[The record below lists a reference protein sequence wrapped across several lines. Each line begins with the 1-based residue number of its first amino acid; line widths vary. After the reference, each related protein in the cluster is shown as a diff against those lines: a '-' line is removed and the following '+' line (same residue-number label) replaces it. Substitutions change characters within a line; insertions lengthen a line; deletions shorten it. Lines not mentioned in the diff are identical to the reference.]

1 MSEDT
6 VALHK
11 FNGKQYALARD
22 VQPYFMELANARK
35 RIEALER
42 LEKQMPAILE
52 YLESQADVVDSDN
65 GIPHPNAA
73 MSLLVWLRHE
83 MEKFR

>member
-1 MSEDT
+1 MSDDT

-35 RIEALER
+35 RIEALEKALR
-42 LEKQMPAILE
+42 DVISVSDRKTDIYDRARAALEGKNN
-52 YLESQADVVDSDN
+52 D
-65 GIPHPNAA
+65 
-73 MSLLVWLRHE
+73 
-83 MEKFR
+83 

>member
-35 RIEALER
+35 RIEALEKALR
-42 LEKQMPAILE
+42 FYAEYVPRFSEQDFRSVARAALEGK
-52 YLESQADVVDSDN
+52 N
-65 GIPHPNAA
+65 GC
-73 MSLLVWLRHE
+73 
-83 MEKFR
+83 